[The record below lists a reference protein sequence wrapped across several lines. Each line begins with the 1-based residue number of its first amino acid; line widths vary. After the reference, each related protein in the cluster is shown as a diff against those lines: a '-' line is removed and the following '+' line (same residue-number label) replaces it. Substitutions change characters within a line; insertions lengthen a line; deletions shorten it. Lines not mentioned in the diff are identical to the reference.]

1 MKELKEEE
9 LTKIRRIVMN
19 VYNRNDVDID
29 VLWHSLVKDRL
40 KIYNMK
46 FDEFSR
52 QITIFP
58 DKYTLYMD
66 GELRDRFGNFDNVVK
81 TPQDFY
87 VVMVSSNS
95 KVKINGLLFISK
107 FKSDKEMYLVYRIDK
122 NDPNGNFFEEMKRYR
137 IDEIELYD
145 KGHYPWV
152 VFDSEDYTVSISLLT
167 KTDDEEDFTVIDQE
181 YSHEKTA
188 VFNISVGPARCHGNP
203 DDTGFKIH
211 CGTEERFRDNFENRC
226 TDGGF
231 LTFEVE
237 ICETYSHYNYSS
249 KENAVEIIDSIMKMM
264 DSQNIGWTS
273 IEPRYIFNEE
283 LKRLLSSANIK

>member
-1 MKELKEEE
+1 MKELKVEE
-9 LTKIRRIVMN
+9 LATIRKIVMN

-40 KIYNMK
+40 KIYDIK

-58 DKYTLYMD
+58 DKYKLYMD
-66 GELRDRFGNFDNVVK
+66 GELSDRFKNFDNVIK
-81 TPQDFY
+81 KPQDFY

-107 FKSDKEMYLVYRIDK
+107 FKSNGEMYLVYRIDK

-137 IDEIELYD
+137 IDGIELYD

-152 VFDSEDYTVSISLLT
+152 VFDSGDYTVSTSLLT
-167 KTDDEEDFTVIDQE
+167 KTDDEENFRVIDQK

-188 VFNISVGPARCHGNP
+188 VFNISVGPARCQGYP

-211 CGTEERFRDNFENRC
+211 CGTEEQFRDNFENRC

-237 ICETYSHYNYSS
+237 ICETYSYYNYNS

-264 DSQNIGWTS
+264 DSQNVGWTS

-283 LKRLLSSANIK
+283 SRRLLSSANIE